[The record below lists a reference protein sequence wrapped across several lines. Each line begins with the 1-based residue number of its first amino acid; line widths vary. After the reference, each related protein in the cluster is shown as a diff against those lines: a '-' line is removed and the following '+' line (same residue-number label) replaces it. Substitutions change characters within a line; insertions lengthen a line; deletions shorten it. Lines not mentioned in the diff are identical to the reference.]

1 MSQHVSTA
9 CDEGTW
15 VPLIE
20 YSIKSGLSLST
31 IRRKIKSNSIPYR
44 LDKGKYLILFSN
56 DAGQNGHTVETRQSV
71 EKQQPV
77 APRQVI
83 SPRYTDRKLTPLES
97 EDSFSNTKVPYRA
110 PKVEESS
117 SQLVSN
123 AFERLLDEKDARMR
137 QLEKRNQELEARVN
151 ELQLLIKVLEEKYD
165 VRY

>member
-1 MSQHVSTA
+1 MSQHVSTT

-44 LDKGKYLILFSN
+44 LDKGKYLILFSG
-56 DAGQNGHTVETRQSV
+56 DAGQNGQMAPTQLSV
-71 EKQQPV
+71 EKQQP
-77 APRQVI
+77 AAARQAI
-83 SPRYTDRKLTPLES
+83 TPRYTDRKLTPLES
-97 EDSFSNTKVPYRA
+97 EDSFSNTNVPYRA

-117 SQLVSN
+117 SRLVSN

>member
-1 MSQHVSTA
+1 MSQHVSTT

-31 IRRKIKSNSIPYR
+31 IRRKIKSNSLQYR
-44 LDKGKYLILFSN
+44 LDKGKYLILFSE
-56 DAGQNGHTVETRQSV
+56 DTGQNGRTTTTHEVV
-71 EKQQPV
+71 EKREPL
-77 APRQVI
+77 AARPTI
-83 SPRYTDRKLTPLES
+83 SPRYTDRKLTPQES
-97 EDSFSNTKVPYRA
+97 EDNFSRNPVPYRA
-110 PKVEESS
+110 PKQDETS

-123 AFERLLDEKDARMR
+123 AFERLLDEKDARL
-137 QLEKRNQELEARVN
+137 QTLEKRNQELEARVN

>member
-1 MSQHVSTA
+1 MSQHVSMA

-31 IRRKIKSNSIPYR
+31 IRRKIKSKSIQYR
-44 LDKGKYLILFSN
+44 LDKGKYLILFSE
-56 DAGQNGHTVETRQSV
+56 GKEQNGQASSTQQVEV
-71 EKQQPV
+71 KEQQPV
-77 APRQVI
+77 AIPV

-97 EDSFSNTKVPYRA
+97 EDSFSRNPVPYRA
-110 PKVEESS
+110 PEAEK
-117 SQLVSN
+117 N
-123 AFERLLDEKDARMR
+123 NTFERLLNEKDARIEK
-137 QLEKRNQELEARVN
+137 LESRNSELEARVS